1 MKEIKE
7 IENKLKIK
15 FEEKKSAER
24 RHEKIVQE
32 LKDNY
37 KNSGITTG
45 ELNYQEIE
53 TFKKR
58 QTELNKEKD
67 DLIKYI
73 NRLLKSIEDLENKLR
88 LSKMYSND

>member
-24 RHEKIVQE
+24 RYQNIVQE

-53 TFKKR
+53 NFKKR
-58 QTELNKEKD
+58 QTELSKEKD
-67 DLIKYI
+67 DLMKYI
-73 NRLLKSIEDLENKLR
+73 NRIITSIEDLENKLR